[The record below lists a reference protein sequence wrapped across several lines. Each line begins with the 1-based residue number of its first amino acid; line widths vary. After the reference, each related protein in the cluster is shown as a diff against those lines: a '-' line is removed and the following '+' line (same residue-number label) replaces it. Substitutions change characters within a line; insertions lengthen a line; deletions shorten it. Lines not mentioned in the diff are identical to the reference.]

1 MSKILNS
8 IEVLVEHISRIL
20 GVASRVD
27 IDGVIDGKLTSM
39 IDAGMQLL
47 MDDTVES
54 ILYR

>member
-8 IEVLVEHISRIL
+8 IEVLVEHVSRIL